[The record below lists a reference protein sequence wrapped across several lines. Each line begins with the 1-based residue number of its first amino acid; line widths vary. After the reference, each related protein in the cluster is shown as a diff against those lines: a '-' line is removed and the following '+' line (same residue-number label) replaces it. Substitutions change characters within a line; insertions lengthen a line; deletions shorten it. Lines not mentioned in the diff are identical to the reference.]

1 MNSGNSILPH
11 FPAIRGQIQKI
22 YNDINIL
29 AGYTDS
35 NHLMGIITEYYLS
48 LNHTDQQTILQNAD
62 VARQFV
68 AKLPIMANFQTEIR
82 DITNPY
88 IQTIIADPV
97 FQSSFGMNQYRFK
110 YINPHN
116 VIALQ
121 PWVEQR
127 RDTVPTDELELL
139 KFSLPNVWDIPA
151 EVNFIQPS
159 GPIQILSSDPNLQGL
174 SVEFD
179 NINGRVML
187 GAPKH
192 LNLTQV
198 KHFQGKYYLMNGYH
212 RMVDAIRQGITE
224 YPCIVVEAFS
234 PGEIIAPQNFFNF
247 GYANSLQRPPLV
259 SDFLT
264 TASINTK
271 ARERRYGMIV
281 SLDVKPIN
289 FGI

>member
-1 MNSGNSILPH
+1 MNLGNSILPPS
-11 FPAIRGQIQKI
+11 PAIRGQIHKT
-22 YNDINIL
+22 YKEINVL
-29 AGYTDS
+29 AGYTDP
-35 NHLMGIITEYYLS
+35 NHLMGIINEYYLS

-68 AKLPIMANFQTEIR
+68 ATLPIMVNFQTEIR

-97 FQSSFGMNQYRFK
+97 FQTSFGMNQYRFK

-179 NINGRVML
+179 NINGLVML

-234 PGEIIAPQNFFNF
+234 PGDIFAPQNFFNF

-289 FGI
+289 IGI